1 MLCNSRTHSLRV
13 LTTALVSICCLV
25 QGEITQA
32 EDDWTHSCARV
43 LYTHNLPK
51 SKNPWKK
58 WLLMSFYKCG
68 DCSWKV
74 TCPGN
79 RQYKLWNSN
88 PKQPSHLCSFHYV
101 IQLFFFSLS
110 LFWVLSQ
117 SKGNEAGIYQL
128 PNLFV
133 LYKAK
138 LFNRPGNICR
148 TINKAPNCALT
159 EVNPATTT
167 DTRSP
172 R

>member
-58 WLLMSFYKCG
+58 GLLMSVYKCG

-79 RQYKLWNSN
+79 RQYQLWNSN

-101 IQLFFFSLS
+101 IQLFFSLS
-110 LFWVLSQ
+110 LFSESCLNQKEMKLGYINFLISLFCTRQ
-117 SKGNEAGIYQL
+117 SYSIDQVTSVEQL
-128 PNLFV
+128 
-133 LYKAK
+133 
-138 LFNRPGNICR
+138 
-148 TINKAPNCALT
+148 
-159 EVNPATTT
+159 
-167 DTRSP
+167 TRLQTVH
-172 R
+172 